1 MNIEE
6 FRNYCLAKKGTSD
19 GFPFDK
25 TTLVIKVMNKMFALT
40 DIDDEFSI
48 NIKCEPENAV
58 ELREKYSAV
67 KPGYHMNKALWNTIL
82 IDGSIPDKLLYK
94 WIDDSYNLI
103 VDKLTKKE
111 KEILNNL

>member
-67 KPGYHMNKALWNTIL
+67 KTGYHMNKALWNTIL

-103 VDKLTKKE
+103 VGKLTKKE

>member
-103 VDKLTKKE
+103 VGKLTKKE